1 MEGAISV
8 GDPFFAAVDPSKK
21 QKRIQFTLQGPLA
34 GPGVLCLL
42 PFGDLLLF
50 GGFCF
55 FLFCVFVMN
64 QTASGS
70 SIAGAMSVGDLF
82 SSLPLWTPTERKN
95 EFISAELFIE
105 KGKGVLRITTGTKSR
120 GVLKTTTGTKSMGV
134 LRLTT
139 GTKSMGVLR
148 TTTGPRANLLQR
160 AFPASHAQ
168 WERTWWGPPQ
178 AGRSKCLGLT
188 TGTKSMGVLRTTT
201 GTKSMGV
208 LRIAT
213 GTKSMGIE
221 NNHWAECHQLGPVCQ
236 HLNKRCRLL

>member
-1 MEGAISV
+1 MN
-8 GDPFFAAVDPSKK
+8 DMP
-21 QKRIQFTLQGPLA
+21 RIC
-34 GPGVLCLL
+34 V
-42 PFGDLLLF
+42 
-50 GGFCF
+50 
-55 FLFCVFVMN
+55 CVFVCLSCPPGLCVRAFV
-64 QTASGS
+64 QKGRVYLKS
-70 SIAGAMSVGDLF
+70 
-82 SSLPLWTPTERKN
+82 R
-95 EFISAELFIE
+95 FITGTKSM
-105 KGKGVLRITTGTKSR
+105 GVLRTTTGTKSM

-134 LRLTT
+134 LKLTT

-236 HLNKRCRLL
+236 HLNKRCGLL